1 MAHKPLNLGA
11 AIMQPGRQ
19 ASAAGNVVALGETPM
34 ILTLDQLR
42 PNPDN
47 PRTTRNPRYD
57 DIKNSIHARGKRL
70 ARTVLIFT
78 ERSDQLSRATDR
90 VPGLPASP
98 GYAQ

>member
-57 DIKNSIHARGKRL
+57 DIKNSN
-70 ARTVLIFT
+70 
-78 ERSDQLSRATDR
+78 SRPRA
-90 VPGLPASP
+90 
-98 GYAQ
+98 GYSAQSHLYSGQ

>member
-42 PNPDN
+42 PNPD
-47 PRTTRNPRYD
+47 Y
-57 DIKNSIHARGKRL
+57 
-70 ARTVLIFT
+70 
-78 ERSDQLSRATDR
+78 
-90 VPGLPASP
+90 
-98 GYAQ
+98 